1 MNGTCLHQALTN
13 QRSSMNINAELQ
25 ALIDEAQTTGT
36 LRGLPTR
43 HFIDG
48 APQSAIGGA
57 TMDTLDPGTGRVFA
71 SFASGDKDD
80 VDIAVASARRA
91 LSGPWSLMPPTE
103 RGRILH
109 RAAELIR
116 VNAHRLAVVETLD
129 SGKRLSEALGDVASA
144 AGTFAYYAGAC
155 DKLQG
160 DTIPLGPD
168 YLAYTLN
175 EPVGVTAHI
184 IPWNYPLSTAAR
196 GIAPALAAGCT
207 VVAKPAEQ
215 TPLTALMLAE
225 LLLQAGVPP
234 GVCNVVTGTGRQA
247 GAALVSHPDIHHITF
262 TGSVT
267 TGIDVMRAAAPNIT
281 SLVLELGGKSPVVVL
296 ADCDMDAAV
305 DGVIGAIFENAGQIC
320 SAGSRLVIARSI
332 HEQFVERVVARSRAL
347 GLGHGLRDPGMGP
360 VNSEAHLH
368 KIAGYVDRAKARGI
382 AVRCGGNIS
391 ADPQTGRGWFYEPT
405 VLDLL
410 SPMDEAVQEE
420 IFGPVLCVQVFDD
433 LDEAVALANGTPFG
447 LVAGIYTR
455 DFSTAHRLARAID
468 AGQVFI
474 NEYFAGGIAVPFGGN
489 KRSGFGREKG
499 LEALRSYCKVKSV
512 AARI

>member
-1 MNGTCLHQALTN
+1 
-13 QRSSMNINAELQ
+13 MNIDTELQ
-25 ALIDEAQTTGT
+25 TLVSEAQTSGT
-36 LRGLPTR
+36 LRGLPTQ
-43 HFIDG
+43 HFING
-48 APQSAIGGA
+48 APQGAMGGA
-57 TMDTLDPGTGRVFA
+57 MMETFDPGTGRVFA
-71 SFASGDKDD
+71 SFAAGNSDD
-80 VDIAVASARRA
+80 VDSAVAAARRA
-91 LSGPWSLMPPTE
+91 QRGPWADMPPAE

-109 RAAELIR
+109 RAAQLIR
-116 VNAHRLAVVETLD
+116 AHKYRLAVVETLD
-129 SGKRLSEALGDVASA
+129 SGKRLSEALGDVAGA
-144 AGTFAYYAGAC
+144 AGCFAYYAGAC

-160 DTIPLGPD
+160 DSIPLGPD

-175 EPVGVTAHI
+175 EPVGITAHI

-225 LLLQAGVPP
+225 LLVQAGVPP
-234 GVCNVVTGTGRQA
+234 GVCNVVTGTGREA
-247 GAALVSHPDIHHITF
+247 GAALVRHPGIQHISF

-281 SLVLELGGKSPVVVL
+281 RLVLELGGKSPVVVL
-296 ADCDMDAAV
+296 ADCDIEAAV
-305 DGVIGAIFENAGQIC
+305 DGVVGAIFENAGQIC

-332 HEQFVERVVARSRAL
+332 HEEFVERVAARARSL
-347 GLGHGLRDPGMGP
+347 TLGHGLRDPGMGP
-360 VNSEAHLH
+360 VNSATHLQ
-368 KIAGYVDRAKARGI
+368 KIAAYVARAKARGVQ
-382 AVRCGGNIS
+382 VRCGGNIG
-391 ADPQTGRGWFYEPT
+391 ADPQTGQGWFFEPT
-405 VLDLL
+405 VLDQL
-410 SPMDEAVQEE
+410 SPSDEAVQEE

-433 LDEAVALANGTPFG
+433 LDEALALANGTPFG
-447 LVAGIYTR
+447 LVAGVYTR
-455 DFSTAHRLARAID
+455 DFGTAHRLARDID

-474 NEYFAGGIAVPFGGN
+474 NEYFAGGISVPFGGN

>member
-1 MNGTCLHQALTN
+1 MN
-13 QRSSMNINAELQ
+13 MNTELK

-57 TMDTLDPGTGRVFA
+57 AMDTFDPGTGRVFA
-71 SFASGDKDD
+71 SFAAGDKDD
-80 VDIAVASARRA
+80 VDRAVASARRA
-91 LSGPWSLMPPTE
+91 LSGPWSLVPPAE

-116 VNAHRLAVVETLD
+116 ANAHRLAVVETLD

-144 AGTFAYYAGAC
+144 AGSFAYYAGAC

-160 DTIPLGPD
+160 DSIPLGPD
-168 YLAYTLN
+168 YLAYTVN

-215 TPLTALMLAE
+215 TPLSALMLAE

-234 GVCNVVTGTGRQA
+234 GVCNVVTGTGREA

-281 SLVLELGGKSPVVVL
+281 RLVLELGGKSPVVVL
-296 ADCDMDAAV
+296 ADCDIDAAV

-332 HEQFVERVVARSRAL
+332 HEQFVERVVARARAL
-347 GLGHGLRDPGMGP
+347 GLGHGLRDPAMGP

-368 KIAGYVDRAKARGI
+368 KIAEYVDRAKARGVAI
-382 AVRCGGNIS
+382 RCGGNIG
-391 ADPQTGRGWFYEPT
+391 ADPLTGRGWFYEPT

-433 LDEAVALANGTPFG
+433 VDEAVALANGTPFG

-455 DFSTAHRLARAID
+455 DFSTAHRLAREID

-474 NEYFAGGIAVPFGGN
+474 NEYFAGGISVPFGGN